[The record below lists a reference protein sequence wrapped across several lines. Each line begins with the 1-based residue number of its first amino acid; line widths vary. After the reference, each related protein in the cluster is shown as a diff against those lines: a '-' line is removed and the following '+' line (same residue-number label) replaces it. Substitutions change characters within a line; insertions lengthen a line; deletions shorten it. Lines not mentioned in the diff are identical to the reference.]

1 MSIYNNAPIYKAKR
15 RRNPAKY
22 IIFSV
27 IFFLFVAILITF
39 PSETK
44 RETKPF
50 FQGLETPLVIA
61 HRGGSTY
68 PENTLPAFEHSAQI
82 GADIL
87 EFDIHMTKDGH
98 LVAIHDKTVDRTTD
112 GQGTVDSFTLS
123 ELKLLDAG
131 YSFIDQEGLFPF
143 RNQGITI
150 PTVTE
155 IFEQF
160 PNSYMNI
167 EIKAQYPDIEQKLWE
182 LIQDFNMENKVLI
195 ASFNQ
200 KTIEQFNLVSGGK
213 VAISGGKTEVT
224 KFVLF
229 HKFFLGI
236 LYRPKVDVI
245 QIPTEQSIFNLVD
258 RKLIRGANKL
268 NMQLH
273 YWTVNEPE
281 EMEKLL
287 LQGADGIIT
296 DKPEVLIELIEQLG
310 LK

>member
-1 MSIYNNAPIYKAKR
+1 MSIYNNAPIYKAKK
-15 RRNPAKY
+15 RRNPVKY
-22 IIFSV
+22 IIMSM
-27 IFFLFVAILITF
+27 IFLLLITIIITF

-50 FQGLETPLVIA
+50 FQELETPLVIA

-68 PENTLPAFEHSAQI
+68 PENTLSAFEHSAKN

-112 GQGTVDSFTLS
+112 GQGAVDSFTLS
-123 ELKLLDAG
+123 ELKQLDAG
-131 YSFIDQEGLFPF
+131 YSYIDQNGQFPF

-182 LIQDFNMENKVLI
+182 LIQDFNMENNVLI

-200 KTIEQFNLVSGGK
+200 KIIDQFNQVSGGK
-213 VAISGGKTEVT
+213 AAISGGKAEVT
-224 KFVLF
+224 KFVLL
-229 HKFFLGI
+229 HKFFLGNF
-236 LYRPKVDVI
+236 YRPKVDVI

-258 RKLIRGANKL
+258 KKLIRGVSKL

-273 YWTVNEPE
+273 YWTINEPE